1 MIEGKGDVSNIE
13 KPIEEWVGVAE
24 WARSINESADETE
37 ESQWRAFLERGLYNL
52 DRLKR
57 PKESDA

>member
-1 MIEGKGDVSNIE
+1 MIEGEKDVSDAD
-13 KPIEEWVGVAE
+13 KAGEEWVGVAE
-24 WARSINESADETE
+24 WAKSINESADEVE
-37 ESQWRAFLERGLYNL
+37 ESEWQAFLGRGLYNL